1 MYLSLLLLPMFGSAV
16 AGLLGRKIGVTGAH
30 IITCSCLITSAILA
44 IVAFYEVGLCN
55 SPVSI
60 NLISWID
67 SELMDVSWGFMF
79 DSLTVS
85 MLLPVLVVSS
95 LVHIFSVDYMSAD
108 PHNQRFFAYL
118 SMFTFFMLVLVTG
131 DNYLIMFVGW
141 EGIGISSYLLI
152 NFWFTRIQANKSAI
166 KALVVNRVGDMF
178 LSIGFF
184 AIFFV
189 FGNLDYSTVF
199 SIAPFINETIITII
213 GLLLLLAAMG
223 KSAQLGLHTWLPD
236 AMEGP
241 TPVSAL
247 IHAAT
252 LVTAGVYLLLRSSP
266 VIEYG
271 PTTLIVITWVGALT
285 AFFAASTGLLQND
298 LKRVIA
304 YSTCSQMGYLFMACG
319 LSQYN
324 VALFHLVNH
333 AFFKA
338 LLFLAAGAVL
348 HATYDQ
354 QDQRRLGGLI
364 GFLPFTYTAILI
376 GSLSLMALPWLTGF
390 YSKDLILEVAY
401 GQYEFSGQVAY
412 WLGTLSACLTA
423 FYSLRLISLTFLTY
437 PNASKSVYLHTHD
450 APTIV
455 MIPLIILSLL
465 AIFFGYVAR
474 DLFVGMGS
482 DFLSPSLFTHPSHIS
497 LIEAEFGLP
506 QIIKLLPA
514 IGTLMGAGLALY
526 LYHIL
531 PVFTIDLTNN
541 TLGQKLYRFFNGKYY
556 VDVIYNHYII
566 NGALQVGYIIS
577 KVLDRGIIELVGPH
591 GLATG
596 LTSGSKDIAKLD
608 TGNLTS
614 YALYLAI
621 ALVTLV
627 MILLS
632 PVLLNTALINAPLI
646 LVLLVAMVCIPYIS
660 SSSND
665 ATISPYPS
673 SKNLVS
679 FVLPLLFIYTDA
691 GMVNDVYYF
700 EDVVF
705 SSSIASSVFI
715 SSTMA
720 NYRKSSL
727 EFITSIQCRIYATM
741 LKLFMSPLLPFF
753 VVLALSMLINIFLI
767 TDPVY
772 CAEEIVTNS
781 ASTSTATASIY
792 IDIPTTAVRTINLEH
807 NDNSMVDF
815 AAKTTSGAMDA
826 AAATS
831 TGVILGNS
839 MKIWLQRPIPVENNT
854 QNSNSGSNINSNV
867 NSGNLDYTIHSPL
880 EEGDSINS
888 FMESF

>member
-390 YSKDLILEVAY
+390 K
-401 GQYEFSGQVAY
+401 
-412 WLGTLSACLTA
+412 
-423 FYSLRLISLTFLTY
+423 
-437 PNASKSVYLHTHD
+437 
-450 APTIV
+450 
-455 MIPLIILSLL
+455 L
-465 AIFFGYVAR
+465 AA
-474 DLFVGMGS
+474 
-482 DFLSPSLFTHPSHIS
+482 
-497 LIEAEFGLP
+497 
-506 QIIKLLPA
+506 A
-514 IGTLMGAGLALY
+514 IGLMAGSLGLTTAAQAQHHGPRIENRADYNRHVLGIGAPG
-526 LYHIL
+526 
-531 PVFTIDLTNN
+531 DRRDRDWNRSDRRGRDWN
-541 TLGQKLYRFFNGKYY
+541 RS
-556 VDVIYNHYII
+556 DRR
-566 NGALQVGYIIS
+566 S
-577 KVLDRGIIELVGPH
+577 DRGYERSHRRDWRRDGYR
-591 GLATG
+591 
-596 LTSGSKDIAKLD
+596 GSRDCRTVWRND
-608 TGNLTS
+608 RR
-614 YALYLAI
+614 
-621 ALVTLV
+621 VR
-627 MILLS
+627 
-632 PVLLNTALINAPLI
+632 
-646 LVLLVAMVCIPYIS
+646 VC
-660 SSSND
+660 
-665 ATISPYPS
+665 
-673 SKNLVS
+673 
-679 FVLPLLFIYTDA
+679 
-691 GMVNDVYYF
+691 
-700 EDVVF
+700 
-705 SSSIASSVFI
+705 
-715 SSTMA
+715 
-720 NYRKSSL
+720 R
-727 EFITSIQCRIYATM
+727 
-741 LKLFMSPLLPFF
+741 
-753 VVLALSMLINIFLI
+753 
-767 TDPVY
+767 
-772 CAEEIVTNS
+772 
-781 ASTSTATASIY
+781 
-792 IDIPTTAVRTINLEH
+792 
-807 NDNSMVDF
+807 
-815 AAKTTSGAMDA
+815 
-826 AAATS
+826 
-831 TGVILGNS
+831 
-839 MKIWLQRPIPVENNT
+839 
-854 QNSNSGSNINSNV
+854 
-867 NSGNLDYTIHSPL
+867 
-880 EEGDSINS
+880 
-888 FMESF
+888 